1 MKSFDILL
9 FKNKLHALFENS
21 DWKIQKNNSNIMYY
35 SKLYDE
41 TNYIEIRILKQS
53 IIVSVP
59 IKNSLYQY
67 STTFDIM
74 DNNNIIPFIQKH
86 VNHL

>member
-1 MKSFDILL
+1 MKSFDISL

-74 DNNNIIPFIQKH
+74 DNNNIISFIQKH